1 MATRQRL
8 YHTVRTGFLETVD
21 TKLVFRVPHH
31 VFPLAVDPAHVK
43 PSEASFMRPGD
54 WVVGVRVNDEARC
67 YPAWVLDNY
76 HAVNDTLGG
85 LHVAVMHCEIC
96 CSNAA
101 YVAEHEGRRL
111 VFGTAGLY
119 GGTLAVY
126 DTETR
131 STWSHGM
138 GVAFEGALKG
148 ACLPSI
154 QSFQASWREWLAF
167 LPETTIMPWAEPEC
181 HPDGR
186 HGHGSRDTFAHA
198 GMYKEP
204 ASTMITGNDPR
215 LPEHEMVMT
224 FAIGSEQ
231 AALPLREL
239 ARAGG
244 LFQTEL
250 AGANLVVISA
260 GQASAMAGAYYRCL
274 AARPFQE
281 LDFELREGR
290 VVDAGTG
297 SEWRAD
303 GRATSGPLKGESLI
317 PLPTMINK
325 WHSLACFMPGIRLL
339 AHDGLPAA
347 VALGEAAEVIRA
359 LQVSGVAAEVSHELY
374 SLEIPDAAER
384 GFRVSLD
391 GDPFDLLIFEDDT
404 TAEDYALS
412 YKHLA
417 QAGRLVLASS
427 PERRFKDDL
436 NVYPLNED
444 EIEWSELLQGDEFLA
459 HIRGASSVLKN
470 GPAYPR
476 PNISDLCRG
485 LAEAG
490 FDAGIKGCC
499 SRDAIPPGALMGVH
513 IDIESDSFIIYRFKD
528 RETAGPDRAAL
539 AHCLK
544 AGNFIIKSDADM
556 YAIPAPI
563 STLRKPDEAV
573 NWSGLL
579 DDPAFIRVVQLIC

>member
-1 MATRQRL
+1 L
-8 YHTVRTGFLETVD
+8 NHTVRTGFLETVD
-21 TKLVFRVPHH
+21 TKIIFRVPHH
-31 VFPLAVDPAHVK
+31 VFPLAIDPAHVEA
-43 PSEASFMRPGD
+43 SEASFMRPGD
-54 WVVGVRVNDEARC
+54 WIVGVRVNGEARC
-67 YPAWVLDNY
+67 YPAWILDNH

-101 YVAEHEGRRL
+101 YMAEHEGRRL
-111 VFGTAGLY
+111 LFGTAGLY

-154 QSFQASWREWLAF
+154 QSFQASWQEWLALF
-167 LPETTIMPWAEPEC
+167 PETTVMAWTEPEC

-186 HGHGSRDTFAHA
+186 HGHGARDTFAHA

-204 ASTMITGNDPR
+204 VSTMIVGNDPR

-244 LFQTEL
+244 LFQMEL
-250 AGANLVVISA
+250 AGAALAVISA
-260 GQASAMAGAYYRCL
+260 GQASAMSGAYYRCL
-274 AARPFQE
+274 AARPFEE
-281 LDFELREGR
+281 LDFELRDGR
-290 VVDAGTG
+290 VVDTRTG

-303 GRATSGPLKGESLI
+303 GRAISGPLAGESLI

-339 AHDGLPAA
+339 AHDGPP
-347 VALGEAAEVIRA
+347 VPVSLGEASEVVSTLRA
-359 LQVSGVAAEVSHELY
+359 RGVATEVLHEIY
-374 SLEIPDAAER
+374 SLELPDAADR
-384 GFRVSLD
+384 GFHVLLD

-412 YKHLA
+412 TRHSA

-436 NVYPLNED
+436 NVYPLSED
-444 EIEWSELLQGDEFLA
+444 EIEWSGLLLDDGFLGI
-459 HIRGASSVLKN
+459 IRDASSTLKT
-470 GPAYPR
+470 GHAYSR
-476 PNISDLCRG
+476 PNISDLYMALSEG
-485 LAEAG
+485 G
-490 FDAGIKGCC
+490 FDAEIKGCC
-499 SRDAIPPGALMGVH
+499 SRDAIPPGVLMGVH
-513 IDIESDSFIIYRFKD
+513 MEIEGDSFIIHRYKD
-528 RETAGPDRAAL
+528 RASVGADRAASD
-539 AHCLK
+539 HCLA
-544 AGNFIIKSDADM
+544 AGSFIIKSDADM
-556 YAIPAPI
+556 YAIPAPM

-573 NWSGLL
+573 NWSRLL
-579 DDPAFIRVVQLIC
+579 DDPQFMRLVQLICD